1 MKTILSFFAVLFLS
15 ILFISTSSAQVTI
28 AGWDVSTLTGGVNNF
43 GPSPLAPTDQALYV
57 TIGSMTRG
65 SGVGTTGTGAGR
77 GWGGN
82 SWNVATSALAIAGNK
97 FITFTVKANSGYTLS
112 LSAINPFDYRHSA
125 TGPVSGLIQYSLD
138 GTTFNDIT
146 TVSFPTA
153 LATGDHV
160 GSTDLSGISALQ
172 NLSSSIT
179 VTFRIVPYGASGS
192 GGTWYIFDVSIDR
205 KSVV

>member
-1 MKTILSFFAVLFLS
+1 MKIISTFLSLLLFTILFN
-15 ILFISTSSAQVTI
+15 SAGNAQGTI
-28 AGWDVSTLTGGVNNF
+28 AGWDVSTLPGGINNF

-77 GWGGN
+77 AWGGN
-82 SWNVATSALAIAGNK
+82 GWNVATSALAIAGNK
-97 FITFTVKANSGYTLS
+97 FIKFTVKANSGYTLS
-112 LSAINPFDYRHSA
+112 LSAINPFDYRRSP
-125 TGPVSGLIQYSLD
+125 TGPISGLIQYSLD

-160 GSTDLSGISALQ
+160 GST
-172 NLSSSIT
+172 
-179 VTFRIVPYGASGS
+179 
-192 GGTWYIFDVSIDR
+192 
-205 KSVV
+205 